1 MKTPVADVL
10 REKGSKVYSI
20 SGDATVFEAIKSMS
34 DNHAASL
41 LILGPRDRLIGIV
54 TERDGRDVV
63 LGNKNLHEV
72 LVRDVMTK
80 KVVKVSPDTP
90 IELCMELMTEKR
102 VRHLPVVKDGAV
114 VGVISIGDLVKFL
127 CDSRGIEI
135 DNLEKYIT
143 GSF

>member
-1 MKTPVADVL
+1 MKTPVTDVL
-10 REKGSKVYSI
+10 REKGNKVYSI
-20 SGDATVFEAIKSMS
+20 ASDATVFEAIKAMS
-34 DNHAASL
+34 DNRAASL
-41 LILGPRDRLIGIV
+41 LILGAGDKLVGIV

-63 LGNKNLHEV
+63 LKDGDLHKV

-80 KVVKVSPDTP
+80 NIVKVSPDTP
-90 IELCMELMTEKR
+90 IEMCMELMTEKR
-102 VRHLPVVKDGAV
+102 VRHLPVVKEGAV

-143 GSF
+143 GSL

>member
-10 REKGSKVYSI
+10 REKGNKVYNI
-20 SGDATVFEAIKSMS
+20 SGDATVFEAIKAMS
-34 DNHAASL
+34 DNRAASL
-41 LILGPRDRLIGIV
+41 LILGARDKLVGII

-63 LGNKNLHEV
+63 LGDKNLHKV

-80 KVVKVSPDTP
+80 KIVKVSPDTP

-102 VRHLPVVKDGAV
+102 VRHLPVVMDGAV

-143 GSF
+143 GSL